1 MMKRLLTLLLALAFA
16 GTGFSQG
23 VWRLIPEKNYYTQ
36 ETEFIP
42 GHYTTKGQLDA
53 VFYPTGKTLKVIREY
68 KGPNYLNI
76 YRDAIM
82 HNNGRIPSSERRI
95 STLLMQSGFSKEKTV
110 SAAIYYRGMGDD
122 GEIDSQGFSS
132 FFYASYSGE
141 ELKKADYVTFDYF
154 DKALGK
160 KESFKLSLAGFSACL
175 SEFEAETRKKEEQ
188 PIRKEEEVMDNSIVE
203 VQAAYP
209 GGESAL
215 LRFISENLILPRS
228 TQEGG
233 VQGIVVLRFRIEID
247 GSVGKVVIK
256 KGLSKE
262 CDQAAI
268 DVVRKLHLFTPARQQ
283 GHPVPVWFTLP
294 IRFQSKTD

>member
-1 MMKRLLTLLLALAFA
+1 
-16 GTGFSQG
+16 
-23 VWRLIPEKNYYTQ
+23 
-36 ETEFIP
+36 
-42 GHYTTKGQLDA
+42 
-53 VFYPTGKTLKVIREY
+53 
-68 KGPNYLNI
+68 
-76 YRDAIM
+76 M

-95 STLLMQSGFSKEKTV
+95 STRLMQSGFSKDKTV

-228 TQEGG
+228 TQEGE
-233 VQGIVVLRFRIEID
+233 VQGIVVLRFRIEKD

-294 IRFQSKTD
+294 IRFQPKTD